1 MSIPEASQL
10 ILQAG
15 SLGEGGEIFIL
26 DMGKT
31 IKIIDLAT
39 DLIKLSGFDLDDIPI
54 KITGTRPGEKKIEEL
69 VLPTEKLDGT
79 KHEKIFVLNDKSSNE
94 DINIIINK
102 IRSIKERA
110 INKNPSEIKAILA
123 SILID
128 YKPRYIGKIED
139 EKSSDLFSRVYD
151 KTAKVPKIPMFDSGE

>member
-39 DLIKLSGFDLDDIPI
+39 DLIKLSGFDPEDIPI

-79 KHEKIFVLNDKSSNE
+79 KHEKIFVLNDESSIE
-94 DINIIINK
+94 DIEIIINK
-102 IRSIKERA
+102 IRSIKEKSV
-110 INKNPSEIKAILA
+110 NKNPSEIKSILA
-123 SILID
+123 SILTD
-128 YKPRYIGKIED
+128 YEPKYFGNIED
-139 EKSSDLFSRVYD
+139 EKFFN
-151 KTAKVPKIPMFDSGE
+151 KKNPKVEA